1 MLTPLLLSL
10 AELEVEFEIDTVL
23 AVESDDDPEDINV
36 LARGLLGTSITI
48 NIIANVAG
56 GGASTWSILH
66 IILPH
71 TYYS

>member
-1 MLTPLLLSL
+1 M
-10 AELEVEFEIDTVL
+10 
-23 AVESDDDPEDINV
+23 ESDDDPEYIKV

-71 TYYS
+71 TCYS